1 MNALNRWKIVLTLIA
16 IFVAGAVTGDFL
28 TSWRAKY
35 AINRKSDLRPGT
47 SFAADGW
54 RARLHLTPDEDQ
66 KLRPIA
72 QQADD
77 ELHNLAALNLRETNG
92 ILDRAQDRM
101 SPILQPDQRGKLQ
114 KLIEERKRR
123 IEQWFIAPDTQRP

>member
-1 MNALNRWKIVLTLIA
+1 MTLIA

-28 TSWRAKY
+28 TSWPAKY

-47 SFAADGW
+47 SFAVGGW
-54 RARLHLTPDEDQ
+54 RAGLHLTPDEDQ

-77 ELHNLAALNLRETNG
+77 ELHSLAALNLRETDG